1 MAKKFMGF
9 KPETMAKKILPALGY
24 DGPMDSKSIQAFL
37 AASPAAAAKM
47 GKYTM
52 AARRMVEQ
60 PINAADGVYGPP
72 DNRNPLQKF
81 HGAVKSFKRAGGQGA
96 GFTAAQH
103 QAALRNFSRSIS
115 PDRSSANTQRKSTPA
130 PASNNTFFEPSS

>member
-1 MAKKFMGF
+1 MGF

-60 PINAADGVYGPP
+60 PVNAAGGVTMASGKPIGRMTPYEVAV
-72 DNRNPLQKF
+72 KA
-81 HGAVKSFKRAGGQGA
+81 HGAKTLSQ
-96 GFTAAQH
+96 Q
-103 QAALRNFSRSIS
+103 
-115 PDRSSANTQRKSTPA
+115 DRQQ
-130 PASNNTFFEPSS
+130 EM